1 MKPLVSICIP
11 TYNRVEQLKITM
23 ESIMA
28 QPEFREGKVEIVISD
43 NASATASARP
53 PQRAKILP

>member
-28 QPEFREGKVEIVISD
+28 QPEFREGKVDIGIV
-43 NASATASARP
+43 
-53 PQRAKILP
+53 

>member
-23 ESIMA
+23 ESI
-28 QPEFREGKVEIVISD
+28 PGRKGGNRDIG
-43 NASATASARP
+43 
-53 PQRAKILP
+53 

>member
-11 TYNRVEQLKITM
+11 TYNRVEQLKITL

-28 QPEFREGKVEIVISD
+28 QPEFREDNMPVSLVILSISGM
-43 NASATASARP
+43 N
-53 PQRAKILP
+53 KM

>member
-43 NASATASARP
+43 NASDDDTGKTICRSV
-53 PQRAKILP
+53 